1 MKFRFFTQAALLSSV
16 ILLSSCLGLGG
27 GCLAD
32 CLGGLIG
39 ADGPGGGEPAEL
51 TTVEELVHEAVKP
64 LAPE

>member
-1 MKFRFFTQAALLSSV
+1 VRFKFFHQAALLASV
-16 ILLSSCLGLGG
+16 IMLSSCLGLGG

-39 ADGPGGGEPAEL
+39 ADGPGGAEPAEL